1 MSTIENPP
9 SSTPIN
15 EPDPNPQSK
24 WRPLFIAS
32 KWLTWFQ
39 DSVQF
44 QVERASQLLLTKLVK
59 DQTASIASTPFT
71 LGTIS
76 AGHYE
81 VIFYARITTAAGV
94 SGSVIPTIAWTE
106 NGVSCTHDFATLAQP
121 SVTASEPFTFYS
133 DAASPISYSTTY
145 ASNPAAT
152 MVYRIHWL
160 VTRLD

>member
-1 MSTIENPP
+1 MTVIENPP
-9 SSTPIN
+9 ASTPLI
-15 EPDPNPQSK
+15 ESDPRSK
-24 WRPLFIAS
+24 RGPLYMAS
-32 KWLTWFQ
+32 KWLTWLQ
-39 DSVQF
+39 DSLQLT
-44 QVERASQLLLTKLVK
+44 VERASQRLLTKIMPT
-59 DQTASIASTPFT
+59 QSASIATTPFT
-71 LGTIS
+71 LGTIA
-76 AGHYE
+76 AGHYQ
-81 VIFYARITTAAGV
+81 VSFYARITTAAGV
-94 SGSVIPTIAWTE
+94 SGSVIPSIAWTE